1 MVKLGNPKNAFWEAF
16 FLALLVFIFG
26 IFMGVAYENSRL
38 NTINEYYA
46 LSESALMD
54 GLAMSNLID
63 LDINNC
69 DELINFNLDFADR
82 IYFEALSLIKYED
95 AGKIT
100 NDLRLAHK
108 KYDVLRTF
116 LWINNMKVL
125 EKCEGNLSTVV
136 YLYEY
141 GEEDLNKKAIN
152 SVWSKVLSDLK
163 QKKGNEILLLS
174 LAVDSD
180 LVSLNSVLNQFEISQ
195 YPAVIINNEDVIE
208 ELLSVE
214 ELEAYL

>member
-46 LSESALMD
+46 LSEIALMD